1 MEGDYMNN
9 NYTIY
14 IHKNKING
22 KIYVGQT
29 CQKVEYRW
37 NKGKGY
43 DTCPLFFKA
52 IQKYG
57 WDNFEHIILE
67 ENLTKEEA
75 NVKEQYYISLYKS
88 NDRIFGYNI
97 QSGGNNHTV
106 TDDSRE
112 KSRQHA
118 QQLWQNEEF
127 RNSQSIR
134 MKELWQTEE
143 YREKQKLS
151 RKPHAVTPENRQK
164 MLDGYQKY
172 LQEHG
177 HPQKGKY
184 RTKETREKIS
194 CKMIGENNHR
204 FGTIPSQETK
214 DKRHKTYIENGHGT
228 RVRCIETGEI
238 FSTITDAAKWCGLKS
253 SSGIHDN
260 ISGIKKSAGKHPI
273 TKEKLHWE
281 RI

>member
-1 MEGDYMNN
+1 MNN

-14 IHKNKING
+14 MHKNKING
-22 KIYVGQT
+22 KVYIGQT
-29 CQKVEYRW
+29 NQKVEYRW
-37 NKGKGY
+37 NNGKGY
-43 DTCPLFFKA
+43 NTCPLFFNA

-67 ENLTKEEA
+67 KNLTKENA
-75 NVKEQYYISLYKS
+75 NIKEQYYISLYQS
-88 NDRIFGYNI
+88 NNRNFGYNI

-106 TDDSRE
+106 TEESKE

-118 QQLWQNEEF
+118 YKLWENEEF
-127 RNSQSIR
+127 KNLQSQR
-134 MKELWQTEE
+134 MKQLWMNEE
-143 YREKQKLS
+143 YREKQRLS
-151 RKPHAVTPENRQK
+151 KKSHIITPENQQK

-172 LQEHG
+172 LQKYG
-177 HPQKGKY
+177 HPQKGKH

-194 CKMIGENNHR
+194 AKMTGENNHR
-204 FGTIPSQETK
+204 FGTIQSEETK
-214 DKRHKTYIENGHGT
+214 NKKHETYIKNGHGT
-228 RVRCIETGEI
+228 KVRCIETGEI
-238 FSTITDAAKWCGLKS
+238 FLTITDAAKWCGLKS

-260 ISGIKKSAGKHPI
+260 IKGIKKSAGKHPI